1 MSDEQA
7 YQDQPPTL
15 HPTPSPNAQGPAGPW
30 GPPQPPPGGPWGAA
44 PGAGYPPAQPCCQP
58 RPARRSSGWRIIFW
72 LFLVLI
78 LGGSLLLNLA
88 LLAAVGTQF
97 GGLDAQGGLTTQTI
111 RSGRKSQTV
120 AVYRVVGLID
130 GSAAAEFKQFY
141 HSVVDDSEVKAV
153 VLRVDSPGGG
163 VTSSDQ
169 ICEMVKQIKA
179 AGKTVVVSMGSV
191 AASGGYYISAPADE
205 IFAEETSIT
214 GSIGVI
220 AGWFVLKGTLNMIGA
235 EALTIKSTHAQA
247 WKDEMSPTTMPQDY
261 QLQHLQ
267 EVLDEMQARFEDIV
281 KTGRGTRLKTRSETV
296 RILDKSGKFI
306 QHENTEPFNG
316 KIYLASKAKQ
326 LGLIDQIGYEDAAID
341 RAAQLASLSKP
352 KVVRYAR
359 RKTFMEA
366 MMDGKS
372 DASFKIDT
380 KLIDQLQ
387 TPRFM
392 MLWKAE

>member
-1 MSDEQA
+1 M
-7 YQDQPPTL
+7 
-15 HPTPSPNAQGPAGPW
+15 
-30 GPPQPPPGGPWGAA
+30 
-44 PGAGYPPAQPCCQP
+44 
-58 RPARRSSGWRIIFW
+58 FW

-78 LGGSLLLNLA
+78 LGGSILLNLA
-88 LLAAVGTQF
+88 LGVMGTQF
-97 GGLDAQGGLTTQTI
+97 GGLEAQGGLARETI
-111 RSGRKSQTV
+111 RPGHRSETV
-120 AVYRVVGLID
+120 AVYRVIGIID
-130 GSAAAEFKQFY
+130 GAATAEFKQFY
-141 HSVVDDSEVKAV
+141 HSVVDDSDVKAV
-153 VLRVDSPGGG
+153 VLRIDSPGGG
-163 VTSSDQ
+163 VTASDQ

-179 AGKTVVVSMGSV
+179 AGKKVVVSMGSV

-220 AGWFVLKGTLNMIGA
+220 TGWVVLKGTLDKIGA
-235 EALTIKSTHAQA
+235 EALTIKSTHAQS

-261 QLQHLQ
+261 QLQHIQ
-267 EVLDEMQARFEDIV
+267 EVLDEMQARFEDVV
-281 KTGRGTRLKTRSETV
+281 KTGRGERLKTNLEV
-296 RILDKSGKFI
+296 VKVVGKDGKVV

-341 RAAQLASLSKP
+341 HATQLARLSKP

-359 RKTFMEA
+359 RRTFMEA
-366 MMDGKS
+366 LMDGKS
-372 DASFKIDT
+372 DASLKIDT

>member
-7 YQDQPPTL
+7 YQGQPPTL
-15 HPTPSPNAQGPAGPW
+15 HPTPSPSAQGPAGPW
-30 GPPQPPPGGPWGAA
+30 GPPPGGPWGAA
-44 PGAGYPPAQPCCQP
+44 PGAGYPPAQPCYQP
-58 RPARRSSGWRIIFW
+58 RPAKRSSGWRIIFW
-72 LFLVLI
+72 IFMVLI
-78 LGGSLLLNLA
+78 LGGSILLNLA

-97 GGLDAQGGLTTQTI
+97 GGMDAQGGLTTQTI
-111 RSGRKSQTV
+111 RSGHKGQTV

-130 GSAAAEFKQFY
+130 GAATAEFKQFY
-141 HSVVDDSEVKAV
+141 HSVVDDPDVKAV

-169 ICEMVKQIKA
+169 ICEMVKQIRDA
-179 AGKTVVVSMGSV
+179 RKTVVVSMGSV

-205 IFAEETSIT
+205 IFAEETTIT

-220 AGWFVLKGTLNMIGA
+220 AGWFVLKGTLDKIGA

-267 EVLDEMQARFEDIV
+267 EVLDEMQARFEDVV
-281 KTGRGTRLKTRSETV
+281 KTGRGNKLKTRSETV
-296 RILDKSGKFI
+296 SVADRNGKVT
-306 QHENTEPFNG
+306 QRENTEPFNG
-316 KIYLASKAKQ
+316 KIYLASKAKE

-352 KVVRYAR
+352 KVVRFVR

-366 MMDGKS
+366 LMDGKG

-387 TPRFM
+387 TPRFL

>member
-1 MSDEQA
+1 M
-7 YQDQPPTL
+7 
-15 HPTPSPNAQGPAGPW
+15 
-30 GPPQPPPGGPWGAA
+30 
-44 PGAGYPPAQPCCQP
+44 
-58 RPARRSSGWRIIFW
+58 
-72 LFLVLI
+72 I
-78 LGGSLLLNLA
+78 LGASVLLNLA
-88 LLAAVGTQF
+88 LLAVVGAQF
-97 GGLDAQGGLTTQTI
+97 GGMDAQGGLITHTI
-111 RSGRKSQTV
+111 RPGRTTETV
-120 AVYRVVGLID
+120 ALYKVVGLID
-130 GSAAAEFKQFY
+130 ASAAAEFKQFY
-141 HSVVDDSEVKAV
+141 HSVVEDTDVKAV

-163 VTSSDQ
+163 VTSADQ

-205 IFAEETSIT
+205 IFAEDTTIT

-220 AGWFVLKGTLNMIGA
+220 AGWIVLKGTLDRIGA
-235 EALTIKSTHAQA
+235 ESFTIKSTHAQA

-267 EVLDEMQARFEDIV
+267 EVLDEMQARFEDVV
-281 KTGRGTRLKTRSETV
+281 KAGRGNKLKTRPELV
-296 RILDKSGKFI
+296 RAVDKDGKVI
-306 QHENTEPFNG
+306 RHENTEPFNG

-341 RAAQLASLSKP
+341 GAVKLANLDKP
-352 KVVRYAR
+352 KVVRFVR
-359 RKTFMEA
+359 RRTFMEA
-366 MMDGKS
+366 LLDGKS

>member
-1 MSDEQA
+1 M
-7 YQDQPPTL
+7 
-15 HPTPSPNAQGPAGPW
+15 
-30 GPPQPPPGGPWGAA
+30 
-44 PGAGYPPAQPCCQP
+44 
-58 RPARRSSGWRIIFW
+58 
-72 LFLVLI
+72 VLI
-78 LGGSLLLNLA
+78 LGGSILLNLA
-88 LLAAVGTQF
+88 LLVAVGTQF
-97 GGLDAQGGLTTQTI
+97 GGLEAQGGLTTQTI
-111 RSGRKSQTV
+111 RSGRKGQTV

-130 GSAAAEFKQFY
+130 GAATAEFKQFY
-141 HSVVDDSEVKAV
+141 HSVVDPDSEVKAV

-169 ICEMVKQIKA
+169 ICEMVKEIKK

-205 IFAEETSIT
+205 IFAEETTIT

-220 AGWFVLKGTLNMIGA
+220 AGWLVLKGTLDKIGA

-267 EVLDEMQARFEDIV
+267 EVLDEMQTRFEDVV
-281 KTGRGTRLKTRSETV
+281 KTGRGTKLKTRSETV

-316 KIYLASKAKQ
+316 KIYLASKAKE

-341 RAAQLASLSKP
+341 RAAQLASLDKP
-352 KVVRYAR
+352 KVVRYVR
-359 RKTFMEA
+359 RKTFMET

>member
-1 MSDEQA
+1 
-7 YQDQPPTL
+7 
-15 HPTPSPNAQGPAGPW
+15 
-30 GPPQPPPGGPWGAA
+30 
-44 PGAGYPPAQPCCQP
+44 
-58 RPARRSSGWRIIFW
+58 

-78 LGGSLLLNLA
+78 LGGSILLNLA
-88 LLAAVGTQF
+88 LLVAVGTQF
-97 GGLDAQGGLTTQTI
+97 GGLEAQGGLTTQTI
-111 RSGRKSQTV
+111 RSGRKGQTV

-130 GSAAAEFKQFY
+130 GSATAEFKQFY
-141 HSVVDDSEVKAV
+141 HSVIDDPDVKAV

-169 ICEMVKQIKA
+169 ICEMVKEIRDADK
-179 AGKTVVVSMGSV
+179 KVVVSMGSV

-205 IFAEETSIT
+205 IFAEETTIT

-220 AGWFVLKGTLNMIGA
+220 AGWVVLKGTLDKIGA
-235 EALTIKSTHAQA
+235 ESITIKSTHAQA

-267 EVLDEMQARFEDIV
+267 EVLDEMQDRFEKVV
-281 KTGRGTRLKTRSETV
+281 KDGRVNKLKTRSETV
-296 RILDKSGKFI
+296 RVADRNGKVT
-306 QHENTEPFNG
+306 QRENTEPFNG
-316 KIYLASKAKQ
+316 KIYLASKAKE

-352 KVVRYAR
+352 NVVRYAR

-366 MMDGKS
+366 LMDGKS

>member
-15 HPTPSPNAQGPAGPW
+15 HPTPPPPIQGPAGQWGPPPGWPW
-30 GPPQPPPGGPWGAA
+30 GPA
-44 PGAGYPPAQPCCQP
+44 PGAVYPPAQPCRET
-58 RPARRSSGWRIIFW
+58 RPARRSSGWRILFW
-72 LFLVLI
+72 IFLVMI
-78 LGGSLLLNLA
+78 LGASVLLNLA
-88 LLAAVGTQF
+88 LLAVVGAQF
-97 GGLDAQGGLTTQTI
+97 GGMDAQGGLITHTI
-111 RSGRKSQTV
+111 RPGRTTETV
-120 AVYRVVGLID
+120 ALYKVVGLID
-130 GSAAAEFKQFY
+130 ASAAAEFKQFY
-141 HSVVDDSEVKAV
+141 HSVVEDTDVKAV

-163 VTSSDQ
+163 VTSADQ

-205 IFAEETSIT
+205 IFAEDTTIT

-220 AGWFVLKGTLNMIGA
+220 AGWIVLKGTLDRIGA
-235 EALTIKSTHAQA
+235 ESFTIKSTHAQA

-267 EVLDEMQARFEDIV
+267 EVLDEMQARFEDVV
-281 KTGRGTRLKTRSETV
+281 KAGRGNKLKTRPELV
-296 RILDKSGKFI
+296 RAVDKDGKVI
-306 QHENTEPFNG
+306 RHENTEPFNG

-341 RAAQLASLSKP
+341 GAVKLANLDKP
-352 KVVRYAR
+352 KVVRFVR
-359 RKTFMEA
+359 RRTFMEA
-366 MMDGKS
+366 LLDGKS

>member
-15 HPTPSPNAQGPAGPW
+15 HPTPSPNAQGSAGPW
-30 GPPQPPPGGPWGAA
+30 GPLPGAA
-44 PGAGYPPAQPCCQP
+44 YPQAQPYCQP
-58 RPARRSSGWRIIFW
+58 RPAKRSSGWRIVFW

-78 LGGSLLLNLA
+78 LGGSILLNLA
-88 LLAAVGTQF
+88 LLVAVGTQF
-97 GGLDAQGGLTTQTI
+97 GGLDAQGGLATQTL
-111 RSGRKSQTV
+111 RSGQKDETV
-120 AVYRVVGLID
+120 ALYRVTGVID
-130 GSAAAEFKQFY
+130 GAAVEEFKQF
-141 HSVVDDSEVKAV
+141 HRSVIGDPDVRAV

-179 AGKTVVVSMGSV
+179 SGKKVVVSMGSL

-205 IFAEETSIT
+205 IFAEDTTIT

-220 AGWFVLKGTLNMIGA
+220 AGWFVLKGTLEKIGA
-235 EALTIKSTHAQA
+235 ESFTIKSTHAQA

-267 EVLDEMQARFEDIV
+267 EVLDEMQTRFEDVV
-281 KTGRGTRLKTRSETV
+281 KTGRGNKLKTRSETV
-296 RILDKSGKFI
+296 KVVDKDGKVI
-306 QHENTEPFNG
+306 QRENTEPFNG
-316 KIYLASKAKQ
+316 KIYLASKAKE

-341 RAAQLASLSKP
+341 GAAKLASLSKP
-352 KVVRYAR
+352 RVVRYAR

-366 MMDGKS
+366 LMDGKGE
-372 DASFKIDT
+372 ASLKIDA
-380 KLIDQLQ
+380 KLLDQIQ
-387 TPRFM
+387 TPKFM